1 MERVVIGKTGL
12 EVYRLGFGGIPIQ
25 IILGLRSIARRMG
38 EGFLLKAGPREAIER
53 ARHCSECGECMG
65 RCPYQLPIPDLIRE
79 NLQWW
84 DEQRTSA

>member
-12 EVYRLGFGGIPIQ
+12 EVYRLGFGESPF
-25 IILGLRSIARRMG
+25 RSSLVCVQLPEG
-38 EGFLLKAGPREAIER
+38 WGGGFLLRAGPREAIQR

-65 RCPYQLPIPDLIRE
+65 RCPYQLSIPDLIRE

-84 DEQRTSA
+84 DEGRTSA